1 MLESSLGILAYN
13 EEKNIGRLLK
23 AVQEQRLQQ
32 VKIKEIIVVSSGST
46 DRTDEIVRQFAKKD
60 SKIRLLTQQERKG
73 KSSAIN
79 LFLQHSS
86 APILIIESGD
96 TIPEKDTIEK
106 LILPFQDSTIG
117 MTGGRPQP
125 INNQKDP
132 VGFAVCLLWKLH
144 DKMAKISP
152 KLGEMVAFRNIVKS
166 IPEKSAVDEASIE
179 AIIKRN
185 GLKLHY
191 VGDAIVY
198 NKGPDNISDFLKQRR
213 RIYAGHLWLND
224 NQKYKVVS
232 RNGKLIAKLTA
243 KELSFN
249 IIKDIKIFITV
260 LLEITGRTLG
270 WYDYKIRKLNPY
282 KWNIATSTKDLSKNS
297 FS

>member
-1 MLESSLGILAYN
+1 MLECSLGILAYN

-23 AVQEQRLQQ
+23 AVQEQRLQE
-32 VKIKEIIVVSSGST
+32 VRIKEIIVVSSGST
-46 DRTDEIVRQFAKKD
+46 DRTDEIVAQFAKMD
-60 SKIRLLTQQERKG
+60 PNIRLLTQQERKG

-125 INNQKDP
+125 INNQKTP

-179 AIIKRN
+179 AIIKKN

-191 VGDAIVY
+191 VRDAIVY

-213 RIYAGHLWLND
+213 RIYAGHLWLQD

-232 RNGKLIAKLTA
+232 QNGKLIAQLTA

-260 LLEITGRTLG
+260 LLEIIGRSLG

-282 KWNIATSTKDLSKNS
+282 KWDIATSTKALSKKI
-297 FS
+297 